1 MEITQE
7 QLDAAKAKQ
16 QQDALALKDFQ
27 DDPAEPENTCISCE

>member
-27 DDPAEPENTCISCE
+27 DDPDDPANVCIGCE